1 MVLMTP
7 FPKRSI
13 LGIDFDRFLYPN
25 TTSWFLSVCKNLG
38 ISCGLCWVSAS
49 MTTILFAPC
58 FMAKSHPVLRAAPFP
73 RLVRC
78 VRTVASLAALPVVSL
93 EPSSTTMTFPYFFA
107 WVTTP
112 LMVDDSFCAG
122 ITM

>member
-7 FPKRSI
+7 FPNLST

-38 ISCGLCWVSAS
+38 ISWGLCWVSAS
-49 MTTILFAPC
+49 MTTILVAPF

-73 RLVRC
+73 KFVIW
-78 VRTVASLAALPVVSL
+78 VSTVASLAAEPVLSL
-93 EPSSTTMTFPYFFA
+93 DPSSTTITLPNFFA
-107 WVTTP
+107 LVTTP